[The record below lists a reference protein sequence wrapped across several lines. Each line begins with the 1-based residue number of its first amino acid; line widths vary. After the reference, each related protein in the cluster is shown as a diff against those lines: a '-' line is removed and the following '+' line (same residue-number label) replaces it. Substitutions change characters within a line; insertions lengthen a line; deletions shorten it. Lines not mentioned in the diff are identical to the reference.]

1 MLKIG
6 LTGGIACGK
15 SMVSR
20 YFEQLGIP
28 VIDTDIIA
36 RNLVKPGQPAL
47 TEIIDLFGIDILDE
61 NNELNRKRLRKI
73 IFKSLYKREQ
83 LESILH
89 PKIHS
94 VVLEEIASI
103 NHKKSNDTNE
113 APPYCIIV
121 IPLLFETKLKYP
133 IDRILLVDCLEQQQI
148 ERSMT
153 RDNMTKNQSLDIIQ
167 NQTSRTEKLEKADD
181 IIENNLDRDYC
192 ITQINQIHS
201 KYLSISKSEI

>member
-153 RDNMTKNQSLDIIQ
+153 RDNMTENQSLDIIQ